1 MPKLALK
8 IGLPIVIGA
17 VVVILLIS
25 RGAADSVLSFE
36 WRTTER
42 LLLSAE
48 DAKKAGFSI
57 SVSPR
62 GAHVAYVIKEQQSG
76 KDQYRLRLDDR
87 DVGVYSQVWETIF
100 SPDGKRTAFLVSYG
114 AGEGDRFI
122 VDGKEQE
129 KYEVLMPG
137 KAAFSPDGSLF
148 GYQAVKDKSVFI
160 VINGVPGKAY
170 EMVWGI
176 GQRSIAPLVFSANG
190 KHYAYQARRDN
201 KDFVVHDGKEH
212 PVELALD
219 HVPAL
224 SPDGARWAVV
234 TSEPIGNNKLAPR
247 VVVDGRPFGKTY
259 HHIANRPVFSPDGK
273 RIAYSPTLR
282 WDPGQDQEGI
292 CVVDGK
298 ELEPRYEFV
307 RTIVF
312 SPDSKRLAYEA
323 KRRGKFVVVLD
334 GQESKEYDL
343 VRSASL
349 VFSPDSRRFAY
360 RVSSNLGEFI
370 VVDGVEQGPY
380 SMILTPP
387 IFSPDSRHVIY
398 LAASAKEQF
407 AVIDG
412 EARGKYEAAS
422 VPDSGT
428 DALRRSNHPI
438 EFEAPQFLTG
448 DSFGYVAKRAGAYYW
463 IEERRVRHL
472 APQKAKPK

>member
-17 VVVILLIS
+17 FVVIVLIS

-36 WRTTER
+36 WQTSER

-48 DAKKAGFSI
+48 DAKKADFSI

-129 KYEVLMPG
+129 KYEALMPG
-137 KAAFSPDGSLF
+137 MAAFSPDGSLF
-148 GYQAVKDKSVFI
+148 GYQAVKDKNVFI

-219 HVPAL
+219 HLPAL

-247 VVVDGRPFGKTY
+247 VVVDGQPFGRTY
-259 HHIANRPVFSPDGK
+259 HYIGNRPVFSPDGK

-282 WDPGQDQEGI
+282 WDPGRI
-292 CVVDGK
+292 
-298 ELEPRYEFV
+298 
-307 RTIVF
+307 
-312 SPDSKRLAYEA
+312 KR
-323 KRRGKFVVVLD
+323 
-334 GQESKEYDL
+334 ES
-343 VRSASL
+343 
-349 VFSPDSRRFAY
+349 
-360 RVSSNLGEFI
+360 VSSMARSSNRATSSSA
-370 VVDGVEQGPY
+370 PSY
-380 SMILTPP
+380 SALTASVLPTKPNEEGSSSLFSTGKSPKNTISCARPP
-387 IFSPDSRHVIY
+387 LSSARTV
-398 LAASAKEQF
+398 AASPTE
-407 AVIDG
+407 
-412 EARGKYEAAS
+412 S
-422 VPDSGT
+422 VQTLGS
-428 DALRRSNHPI
+428 S
-438 EFEAPQFLTG
+438 
-448 DSFGYVAKRAGAYYW
+448 SWSMV
-463 IEERRVRHL
+463 
-472 APQKAKPK
+472 